1 MHDSEEVY
9 AIYKKKKIESYN
21 IKNGHLKKIHYRKK

>member
-1 MHDSEEVY
+1 MHDGEEIY
-9 AIYKKKKIESYN
+9 AIQKKKIESYN